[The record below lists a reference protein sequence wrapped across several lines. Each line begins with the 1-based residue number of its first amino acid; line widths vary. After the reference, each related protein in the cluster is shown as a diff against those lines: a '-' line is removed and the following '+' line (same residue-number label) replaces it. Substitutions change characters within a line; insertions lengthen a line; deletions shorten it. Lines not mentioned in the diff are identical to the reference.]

1 MQVSI
6 LFIKCLSLYWKKA
19 LRGGELGLLAVMRQ
33 RRLKA
38 PVGAFSDTAYYH
50 CVSRV
55 VNRDFVF
62 GEAEKQAFVQL
73 MRIYER
79 FCGLRVV
86 TFCVMSNHFHLLVG
100 VPKKPE
106 VMPSN
111 AQLVAIV
118 RESLGDLEAARLED
132 DLDSAARAGAATASV
147 ALAQAAVRE
156 RYLRRMWDI
165 SLFMKTLKQRFTQWF
180 NKLHQRRGTLWED
193 RFKSV
198 LVESAGEP
206 LRAMA
211 AYIDLNPVRAQLV
224 ADPKDYRWSG
234 YGAAM
239 GGDAAALAGL
249 QELER
254 VEDAGVAEE
263 ILERRREER
272 LQRTPRQVKR
282 QVLEGHRSLLYG
294 RGEELGVGRDGR
306 ALRAGFT
313 REAARQVV
321 AEGGR
326 LPGSV
331 YLRCRVRYFTDGA
344 VIGSRSFVNGVFG
357 AQRERFGPARKTGAR
372 LLRGLAREERLYAL
386 RDVKAGGVG

>member
-1 MQVSI
+1 
-6 LFIKCLSLYWKKA
+6 
-19 LRGGELGLLAVMRQ
+19 MRQ

-38 PVGAFSDTAYYH
+38 PDGACSGTAYYH
-50 CVSRV
+50 CISRV

-62 GEAEKQAFVQL
+62 GVAEREAFVRF
-73 MRIYER
+73 MRMYER

-100 VPKKPE
+100 VPKKPQ

-118 RESLGDLEAARLED
+118 RESLGDLEATRLEY
-132 DLDSAARAGAATASV
+132 DLELTAKAGAAAASV

-180 NKLHQRRGTLWED
+180 NKVHQRKGTLWED

-211 AYIDLNPVRAQLV
+211 AYIDLNPVRAGLV
-224 ADPKDYRWSG
+224 VDPKDYRWSG

-239 GGDAAALAGL
+239 GGDTTALTGL

-254 VEDAGVAEE
+254 VEDVGVAED
-263 ILERRREER
+263 ILEQRREER
-272 LQRTPRQVKR
+272 AVRTPRQMKR
-282 QVLEGHRSLLYG
+282 AVLERHRALLYG
-294 RGEELGVGRDGR
+294 RGEQRGVGKNGK

-331 YLRCRVRYFTDGA
+331 YLRCRVRYFTEGA
-344 VIGSRSFVNGVFG
+344 VIGSRSYVNEVFG
-357 AQRERFGPARKTGAR
+357 ALRERFGPRRRTGAR

-386 RDVKAGGVG
+386 RDLRSGVT

>member
-1 MQVSI
+1 
-6 LFIKCLSLYWKKA
+6 
-19 LRGGELGLLAVMRQ
+19 MRQ

-38 PVGAFSDTAYYH
+38 PDGAVSDTAYYH

-62 GEAEKQAFVQL
+62 GPAEKLAFVRF
-73 MRIYER
+73 MRLYER

-86 TFCVMSNHFHLLVG
+86 TYCVMSNHFHLLVG
-100 VPKKPE
+100 VPKRPE
-106 VMPSN
+106 VMPSH
-111 AQLVAIV
+111 AQLVSLV
-118 RESLGDLEAARLED
+118 RESLGDLEAARLEN
-132 DLDSAARAGAATASV
+132 DLELAEKACAAAASV

-180 NKLHQRRGTLWED
+180 NKVHQRKGTLWED
-193 RFKSV
+193 RFRSV

-211 AYIDLNPVRAQLV
+211 AHIDLNPVRAGLV
-224 ADPKDYRWSG
+224 EDPKDYRWSG

-249 QELER
+249 AELER

-263 ILERRREER
+263 LLEPRRAER
-272 LQRTPRQVKR
+272 ARRTPRQVKR
-282 QVLEGHRSLLYG
+282 EVLERHRALLYG
-294 RGEELGVGRDGR
+294 RGEERGAGKDGR

-313 REAARQVV
+313 REEARQVV

-331 YLRCRVRYFTDGA
+331 YLRCRVRYFTEGA
-344 VIGSRSFVNGVFG
+344 VIGSRSYVNGVFG
-357 AQRERFGPARKTGAR
+357 ALRERFGATRKTGAR
-372 LLRGLAREERLYAL
+372 RLRGLAREERLYAL
-386 RDVKAGGVG
+386 RDVKAGALR